1 MGFLSLGLRVV
12 MDRSC
17 QSCSGIPGEHIF
29 FKRVFLILRRCILT
43 TLACHINALTFIMH
57 SVGRPRV
64 FVRCLPVHLPP
75 RLEVNKSRRV
85 VMIVVSF
92 EVSGIKCNG
101 MTGRSLFVKGDGD
114 GSGGVG

>member
-12 MDRSC
+12 VDISC

-29 FKRVFLILRRCILT
+29 SKRIFLILRRCILT
-43 TLACHINALTFIMH
+43 TLACHINALTF
-57 SVGRPRV
+57 SVYTAGRPRA

-85 VMIVVSF
+85 VIIVVPF
-92 EVSGIKCNG
+92 ELSDIKFNG
-101 MTGRSLFVKGDGD
+101 MTGRSH
-114 GSGGVG
+114 